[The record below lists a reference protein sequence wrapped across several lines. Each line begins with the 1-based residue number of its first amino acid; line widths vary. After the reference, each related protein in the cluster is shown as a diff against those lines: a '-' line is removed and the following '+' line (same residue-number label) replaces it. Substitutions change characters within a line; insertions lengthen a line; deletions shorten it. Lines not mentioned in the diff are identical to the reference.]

1 MCLEREKGKKD
12 KSEEW
17 RIQHLCSLL
26 LAMFASKTSH
36 KRRRSSARGDASRA
50 AASSSRAIVT
60 VAGMGGG
67 EEAEEGEPSW
77 AWKRLE
83 RVVESHAINHCVRY
97 VPALATLC
105 MLNLDIRSCRC

>member
-1 MCLEREKGKKD
+1 MLGEEKGKKD

-60 VAGMGGG
+60 VAGSGG

-83 RVVESHAINHCVRY
+83 RVVESHAINHCVR
-97 VPALATLC
+97 LAPSLAMLC
-105 MLNLDIRSCRC
+105 RLNL